1 MSRHLMRGRQL
12 SRDTE
17 HRLALRRNLVQS
29 LFEHGKVKT
38 TLPKAKEV
46 QGFAEKLITLARTGT
61 LNARRRVIAALNDRR
76 LTDEEQ
82 EFILNEKGNPRTV
95 VQRLFDEVAPRYKG
109 RPGGYTRIIKLPQ
122 WRIGDAGD
130 LVQLELITDEQK
142 TPTGTIRR
150 SVGHRRKRQEKRQ
163 QFASKV
169 LKKAES
175 SEAQTQAS
183 QEQAQAE

>member
-17 HRLALRRNLVQS
+17 HRLALRRNMVQS

-61 LNARRRVIAALNDRR
+61 LTARRRVIAALNDRR
-76 LTDEEQ
+76 VTDSEQ

-109 RPGGYTRIIKLPQ
+109 RPGGYTRIIKLAK
-122 WRIGDAGD
+122 WRIGDAGNI
-130 LVQLELITDEQK
+130 VQLELITDDQK
-142 TPTGTIRR
+142 APTGTIRR
-150 SVGHRRKRQEKRQ
+150 SAGLRRKRQEKKQ
-163 QFASKV
+163 QFASKA
-169 LKKAES
+169 LKKGDKPETKTEEAKAE
-175 SEAQTQAS
+175 
-183 QEQAQAE
+183 